1 MKKKI
6 LILFTFLLPLI
17 MMAQSD
23 EPSPNVTPT
32 IEQTVKAPTPSVK
45 KSTSLD
51 LKQVFAAA
59 PIIYSVLFIM
69 SVTALGIWL
78 YSMITFRAKD
88 LMPDAF
94 LSKVRD
100 DLLNKNYDE
109 ALTYC
114 RSENHLLAHIVASG
128 IKVRK
133 HGPQIMLDSMKS
145 EGKRSVA
152 GYWQKLSLLNDIV
165 IIAPMLG
172 LLGTVIGMFYAFYD
186 VNRSIESITS
196 LFDGLGIAV
205 GTTVV
210 GLIVSII
217 AMVFA
222 TTLKYRIVQTLSA
235 VENEAVSLSSLI
247 EAKQQ
252 EVYSAKKA
260 QKA

>member
-1 MKKKI
+1 MKKNI
-6 LILFTFLLPLI
+6 LIFFTFLLPFCL
-17 MMAQSD
+17 MAQA
-23 EPSPNVTPT
+23 EAPKTAQTQT
-32 IEQTVKAPTPSVK
+32 IEQPLPHTPPQVK
-45 KSTSLD
+45 KSSTLD
-51 LKQVFAAA
+51 IKQVFSAA
-59 PIIYSVLFIM
+59 PIIYSMLFIM
-69 SVTALGIWL
+69 SVTALVIWL
-78 YSMITFRAKD
+78 YSLITFRSKD
-88 LMPDAF
+88 LMPEAF
-94 LSKVRD
+94 LSKIRE
-100 DLLNKNYDE
+100 DLLDQKYDE

-114 RSENHLLAHIVASG
+114 QAENHLMAQIVGSG

-133 HGPQIMLDSMKS
+133 HGPQVMVDTMKS

-222 TTLKYRIVQTLSA
+222 TTLKYRIVKSLSL
-235 VENEAVSLSSLI
+235 VENEAVSLSSMI

-252 EVYSAKKA
+252 KAYSAKGLKD
-260 QKA
+260 